1 MFMRTDSE
9 ITALRRRLYA
19 GLAALAV
26 AGMLVVPA
34 EVLAA
39 PSGEPGP
46 PRPYAGGHEEAA
58 ATVVARVTSIYWS
71 LYPSIAT
78 PRLRRGVQ
86 EQAPQGEIVR
96 EIKVDGNTT
105 LEDETVKF
113 FLSFVEGDV
122 FDWATAQQDFRTML
136 NSEFFDDL
144 QMGWERIEGGVRIT
158 IDVIERPILRDIRF
172 EGTEKGDKDALLE
185 RMELLEMPIVLD
197 QPIDRRRMLRAG
209 EVLTTML
216 QGDEG
221 LQFVQVTYSESRP
234 LDGSS
239 GVDAVFDV
247 VEGDTVRIEN
257 VYFDGVTEFTQQEL
271 RWMTKKTSEH
281 WLMSFLVKNDRYSPA
296 GFEFDQ
302 LNLSNEYRRLG
313 YIDIAIG
320 TPEVEVYDINRPWP
334 MGDTRRLY
342 VVIPINEGP
351 QYRLGDIIIEG
362 NTRFTD
368 EQLSSL
374 VPLAKGDI
382 LDVKGLVDA
391 TEAMENNY
399 SNFGYFQV
407 VVFPVP
413 VPDPETGIADVEYVI
428 TENALYRVRRIE
440 FEGNTNTRDYVMRRN
455 LRISENDLWSQ
466 ARVEASKFR
475 IQQLGYFDMIEEVVT
490 IVDDSSG
497 LGLAPG
503 EEFDPSQPQAGAPDV
518 GEVDITLKVSEVGR
532 NQISFG
538 GGVSALE
545 GAFVQLGYATR
556 NLFGRGQTFSFSGQ
570 FGGRTTTA
578 RLSFLQPY
586 LFGKNIRGG
595 IDIFRSKLD
604 YIDFQQQSSG
614 ISFRVG
620 FPLDRGEF
628 TTLFLEYNFSN
639 IDIGELNTSFFGLS
653 DPIFQALF
661 LTSGKRTTS
670 SVRPNIVY
678 NSINN
683 PFNPSQGRRHTAS
696 FEFAG
701 GPLGGTL
708 NFFKSFI
715 ATTMYIPT
723 KVEGRGVGAMVSQ
736 IFAFNVQLRMVEPY
750 GDLIT
755 VPIFERFFLGG
766 SNSVRGTQ
774 LRAIGPVDQFGNI
787 IGGTRALQ
795 YNIEYIF
802 ALANPLRIAVF
813 HDAGAAWDDEFSLP
827 LSELRKTAGVE
838 FRIFMPVFNV
848 PFRFFWAYNFDPLPQ
863 FGEERSSFE
872 FAIGTT
878 F

>member
-1 MFMRTDSE
+1 
-9 ITALRRRLYA
+9 
-19 GLAALAV
+19 
-26 AGMLVVPA
+26 
-34 EVLAA
+34 
-39 PSGEPGP
+39 
-46 PRPYAGGHEEAA
+46 
-58 ATVVARVTSIYWS
+58 
-71 LYPSIAT
+71 
-78 PRLRRGVQ
+78 
-86 EQAPQGEIVR
+86 
-96 EIKVDGNTT
+96 
-105 LEDETVKF
+105 
-113 FLSFVEGDV
+113 
-122 FDWATAQQDFRTML
+122 
-136 NSEFFDDL
+136 
-144 QMGWERIEGGVRIT
+144 
-158 IDVIERPILRDIRF
+158 
-172 EGTEKGDKDALLE
+172 
-185 RMELLEMPIVLD
+185 
-197 QPIDRRRMLRAG
+197 
-209 EVLTTML
+209 EVLTAML
-216 QGDEG
+216 QGEEG
-221 LQFVQVTYSESRP
+221 LQFVQVTYSERPP

-239 GVDAVFDV
+239 GVDAIFDV

-257 VYFDGVTEFTQQEL
+257 VYFEGATEFTQKEL
-271 RWMTKKTSEH
+271 RWMTKKTGEH
-281 WLMSFLVKNDRYSPA
+281 WLMSFLLKNDRYSPA

-302 LNLSNEYRRLG
+302 QNLSNEYRRRG
-313 YIDIAIG
+313 YIDIEIG
-320 TPEVEVYDINRPWP
+320 TPEVEVYDIDRPWP
-334 MGDTRRLY
+334 RGDTRRLY
-342 VVIPINEGP
+342 VRIPINEGP
-351 QYRLGDIIIEG
+351 QYRLGEVLIEG

-368 EQLSSL
+368 EQLASL
-374 VPLAKGDI
+374 VPLNQGDI

-391 TEAMENNY
+391 TTAMENIY

-407 VVFPVP
+407 VVAPIP
-413 VPDPETGIADVEYVI
+413 VPDPATGIADVRYVI
-428 TENALYRVRRIE
+428 TENALYTVRRIE

-455 LRISENDLWSQ
+455 LRIGENDLWSQ
-466 ARVEASKFR
+466 GRVEASKFK
-475 IQQLGYFDMIEEVVT
+475 IQQLGYFAKIEEVVT
-490 IVDDSSG
+490 IVEDPSR
-497 LGLAPG
+497 LALAPG
-503 EEFDPSQPQAGAPDV
+503 QEFDPSQLQAGEAPQT

-595 IDIFRSKLD
+595 IDIFRSRLD

-639 IDIGELNTSFFGLS
+639 INIGELNTSFFGLS
-653 DPIFQALF
+653 DPIFRALF
-661 LTSGKRTTS
+661 LTAGERTTS
-670 SVRPNIVY
+670 SVRPNIIY

-683 PFNPSQGRRHTAS
+683 PFNPSRGRRHTGS

-701 GPLGGTL
+701 GPLGGSL
-708 NFFKSFI
+708 DFFKSIF
-715 ATTMYIPT
+715 TTTWYIPT
-723 KVEGRGVGAMVSQ
+723 RVNGRGVGATVSQ
-736 IFAFNVQLRMVEPY
+736 IFAFNVQLRVVEPY
-750 GDLIT
+750 GGLST

-795 YNIEYIF
+795 YNIEYII
-802 ALANPLRIAVF
+802 ALADPLRIAVF
-813 HDAGAAWDDEFSLP
+813 HDAGAAWENQFSLP
-827 LSELRKTAGVE
+827 DLRKTAGLE

-848 PFRFFWAYNFDPLPQ
+848 PFRFFWAYNFDPLAR